1 MRTSDQSE
9 PVVMVYHTQIHVNTR
24 YPHESTKPPSSGLT
38 ERLAD
43 ILSKRV
49 PGTSRADSPS
59 APVIRVRP
67 QEVTHGSF
75 MRNFLDPVDSSD
87 MVERV
92 DRGGETSVQTEDL
105 RVSSK
110 RGEVERSQFRSSRSV
125 CLP

>member
-1 MRTSDQSE
+1 MRTGDQSE
-9 PVVMVYHTQIHVNTR
+9 PVVVVYQTQIHVNTR
-24 YPHESTKPPSSGLT
+24 YAHESTNSPSSELT

-59 APVIRVRP
+59 TPVIRVRP

-105 RVSSK
+105 RMS
-110 RGEVERSQFRSSRSV
+110 
-125 CLP
+125 